1 MNTNIPTP
9 INPRPETETLE
20 QVLAELEMH
29 GMPSLSKSTGL
40 SKGEPYWWCCVDVF
54 VNGEGVTFEV
64 RQSGSPTPLQAA
76 RGARD
81 KLHAA
86 IKAVN
91 EAGKVK

>member
-9 INPRPETETLE
+9 INPRPETDTLE

-29 GMPSLSKSTGL
+29 GMPSLSKSAGL
-40 SKGEPYWWCCVDVF
+40 SKGEPYWWCTVDVF

-86 IKAVN
+86 IKAIN
-91 EAGKVK
+91 EQGEVK